1 MFLTVQEMI
10 EKGGFADFSILAG
23 EAGLC
28 GNAVKTICVID
39 TAEIEGW
46 LFGGEFL
53 LSSGYIFRDYPEQLA
68 SLIETAHR
76 EGAAALGIKVGRYI
90 DKIPQTVLATADRLS
105 FPLIGI
111 PPHYAHTD
119 IINPA
124 FVTIADRR
132 AEIMN
137 QSEELRT
144 AFFDILLEGGSLEAI
159 LSHLRGYIRRDI
171 LFVDTYTGTR
181 QTAGDSLE
189 FGQVADEAP
198 LAFLMEHF
206 PHEAVEIGPKTRGH
220 LFINGEVGDKQGTI
234 AVHHAKDALRLH
246 LKWESEKWKIER
258 GRGSYFVQDILY
270 KRFRREAE
278 IVSRACALGW
288 DFDSPQAVAFV
299 TVDSGRSVRQ
309 TPEEPHI
316 GAFEFFH
323 AALASIQTGEI
334 PHTLMEGGM
343 AFILKAPPTAWRGMK
358 TALAEAFAGA
368 RRAARHKTGLHL
380 VMGVG
385 APVES
390 MMSCDRSFREALRV
404 AAMAREGDDAQI
416 PLFWEDMGVYRLLA
430 PIVDSQESADFVGDH
445 LGPLLGT
452 GAEGNGRDSLLQTLF
467 CVIRSNWQLKPV
479 AAEMNLHYNTVKY
492 RYRRMEEILGL
503 DLGLPATRLS
513 LALAMELYMLN
524 RAKS

>member
-10 EKGGFADFSILAG
+10 EKAGFADFSILAG
-23 EAGLC
+23 EAGLIE
-28 GNAVKTICVID
+28 NAVKTICVID

-53 LSSGYIFRDYPEQLA
+53 LSSGYIFRDDPEQLA

-76 EGAAALGIKVGRYI
+76 DGAAALGIKVGRYI
-90 DKIPQTVLATADRLS
+90 DQIPRNVLATADRLS

-137 QSEELRT
+137 QSEKIRT
-144 AFFDILLEGGSLEAI
+144 AFFDILIEDGSLEAI
-159 LSHLRGYIRRDI
+159 LSHLREQIRRDI
-171 LFVDTYTGTR
+171 LFVDTYTGAR
-181 QTAGDSLE
+181 RTACDSVE
-189 FGQVADEAP
+189 FGQMADEAP

-206 PHEAVEIGPKTRGH
+206 PHEVVAVGLKTRGH
-220 LFINGEVGDKQGTI
+220 LFINGEVGGKQGNI
-234 AVHHAKDALRLH
+234 AMHHAKDALQLH

-270 KRFRREAE
+270 KRFRRESE
-278 IVSRACALGW
+278 IVSRARMLGW
-288 DFDSPQAVAFV
+288 DFDSPQAVAFIA
-299 TVDSGRSVRQ
+299 VDSTRSIRQ
-309 TPEEPHI
+309 TPEEPHVS
-316 GAFEFFH
+316 AFKFFH
-323 AALASIQTGEI
+323 TALGSIQTGDI

-343 AFILKAPPTAWRGMK
+343 AFILKAPSASWRGMK
-358 TALAEAFAGA
+358 QALADAFAGA

-380 VMGVG
+380 VMGIG
-385 APVES
+385 APTES

-404 AAMAREGDDAQI
+404 AAMAREGDGAQI

-430 PIVDSQESADFVGDH
+430 PIVDSQESADFVDEY
-445 LGPLLGT
+445 LGPLLGDGT
-452 GAEGNGRDSLLQTLF
+452 VGGPRDSLLQTLF

-479 AAEMNLHYNTVKY
+479 ADEMNLHYNTVKY
-492 RYRRMEEILGL
+492 RYRRIEETLGF
-503 DLGLPATRLS
+503 DLELPANRLN
-513 LALAMELYMLN
+513 LALAMELYVLN
-524 RAKS
+524 RTKL